1 MSSSVVIQASSDSGD
16 HAVGIANIRV
26 LLKEDGPFWIAQG
39 VEIDYFAQGESLE
52 EAQKNFGLGL
62 ASTVRLYLKHHQS
75 IEPMLKWAPVEV
87 YKSLMDGA
95 EYRFTQVSL
104 HEIAPEQDLEI
115 ADLPFNGIA
124 FGLPVNIPN
133 ATIGA

>member
-1 MSSSVVIQASSDSGD
+1 MSSPIALQASSESGD
-16 HAVGIANIRV
+16 HAVGIANVRV
-26 LLKEDGPFWIAQG
+26 LLKEDGQFWVAQG
-39 VEIDYFAQGESLE
+39 VEIDYFAQGETLE
-52 EAQKNFGLGL
+52 QAQKNFGLGL

-75 IEPMLKWAPVEV
+75 IGPMLKWAPVEV

-124 FGLPVNIPN
+124 FGRPVGD
-133 ATIGA
+133 AGTAIGV